1 MMNNSTLKA
10 NRPSTLSIGI
20 LPVLMILLLGGA
32 SHVEAQ
38 WTTNGNNLTTTNN
51 VGIGTTSPTKPLEV
65 VASGGEAMRV
75 YRPGYGINWGVN
87 IKFALQDASTA
98 EVDYA
103 GVHGQIS
110 SNTTGSHGGNLVF
123 TTAASGALSEK
134 MRIDSAGNVGI
145 GTTTPGFRFDL
156 QGGQINA
163 SGGLCIAGDCKTAW
177 SQVGGGGGSQWTT
190 SGSSIYYNSGNV
202 GIGTSNPNAK
212 LVIPSGNVGLGT
224 NDIENWTGA
233 SSVIESLNTALFF
246 GQVADIH
253 LISNAYHNAG
263 WKYKSSGPASNYY
276 LYNGTHGFRVAPS
289 GATDTP
295 VTWTDAMTISNSG
308 DVGIGT
314 TTPGFRFDLQGGQ
327 VNASGGLCIAGDC
340 KTAWS
345 QVGSSTASAANVSA
359 GQFGQNVGG
368 GNYSFP
374 GNVDI
379 AGAITWGNS
388 NSRTDSK
395 NDAGAA
401 ASKSGFFE
409 TASPTN
415 YPAGAS
421 SWWHLM
427 EARHSNNANNYALQ
441 IAGSFFDQ
449 NLYMRKTNGNGAT
462 AWSKLIL
469 QDSNNN
475 VNLPGSGIW
484 NANGNVGIG
493 TTTPDSQYKLD
504 VVGSVRVS
512 GNIAAKYQDLAEWVE
527 SSQALLPGTVVV
539 LDHTKSNQVVASS
552 RAYDTRVAGVISLQP
567 GIALGE
573 QGEGKVLVATTGR
586 VRIRVDA
593 TRAPIQIGDLLV
605 TGDTE
610 GMAIKSQPINI
621 GGIEI
626 HRPGTLIG
634 KALEPLAKGEG
645 EILVLLSLQ

>member
-1 MMNNSTLKA
+1 MMNNSTFKA
-10 NRPSTLSIGI
+10 NRLSTFSIAVLS
-20 LPVLMILLLGGA
+20 VLTLFLLGGVNRA
-32 SHVEAQ
+32 QAQ
-38 WTTNGNNLTTTNN
+38 WTTNGNSVTTTNN
-51 VGIGTTSPTKPLEV
+51 VGIGTTTPTKPLEV
-65 VASGGEAMRV
+65 LAADGEAMRL
-75 YRPGYGINWGVN
+75 YRTGYSINWGVN
-87 IKFALQDASTA
+87 MKFALQNSSQS

-103 GVHGQIS
+103 GLHGQIAN
-110 SNTTGSHGGNLVF
+110 NTAGLHGGNLAF
-123 TTAASGALSEK
+123 TTATSGALTEK
-134 MRIDSAGNVGI
+134 MRITSTGNVGIGTTSPSTVGSLTFPAESKILNVYDNTNGNEAHLAVQGNVGAKINFVHLGAAADKKWIQAFDANGKLVFRSAKDDGSNLVTNNILVMDHTSGNIGIGTASPAYKLEVQGGQINSSGGLCIAGDCKTAWSQVGGGGGGGSQWTTSGSNIHYNSGNVGI

-177 SQVGGGGGSQWTT
+177 SQVGGS
-190 SGSSIYYNSGNV
+190 
-202 GIGTSNPNAK
+202 
-212 LVIPSGNVGLGT
+212 
-224 NDIENWTGA
+224 
-233 SSVIESLNTALFF
+233 
-246 GQVADIH
+246 
-253 LISNAYHNAG
+253 
-263 WKYKSSGPASNYY
+263 
-276 LYNGTHGFRVAPS
+276 
-289 GATDTP
+289 TP
-295 VTWTDAMTISNSG
+295 
-308 DVGIGT
+308 
-314 TTPGFRFDLQGGQ
+314 
-327 VNASGGLCIAGDC
+327 
-340 KTAWS
+340 
-345 QVGSSTASAANVSA
+345 SAANVSA

-449 NLYMRKTNGNGAT
+449 NLYTRKTNGNAST
-462 AWSKLIL
+462 AWSKFIL